1 MEENI
6 ILDFFG
12 EEITVPIQKDLPSIR
27 KTISTKFCFSIS
39 DAKEILIY
47 FKKDNK
53 KIIIEKE
60 EDYKLFLKEK
70 NKKLFLD
77 ISQDSQIY
85 QKNLEELK
93 KNDLKDEL
101 EKLYKK
107 REEFEIVKKTKFEKE
122 FQEITY
128 MKKEIKKLKSKIKRY
143 KLYINKENK
152 KIEEEKQKNEQKIIE
167 LETKLGIK
175 SQEESIRINPILINN
190 FKIKKNIKKLNKD
203 KNNNKKN
210 SFMND
215 IDKIMIE
222 KKQELED
229 YANSIKKNLY
239 KTIPIKNKIK
249 NENKIVIKNK
259 GNKLKKLRAPAPE
272 NLPLNETGNDNVFDY
287 TCYVNRELSWINFN
301 VRVLNEAKDPEIP
314 ILERIKFCA
323 ITSSNMDEFF
333 MVRIAAIQDSANT
346 KIVTLDIAGLTQLE
360 QLEKIKSAV
369 KDMITMQYAT
379 YNRSLHHEL
388 ANIGIELIDKY
399 ENLSETQQI
408 YVDDYFLKNVA
419 PVLTPIAVDMSSPFP
434 LIANKSL
441 NISMLLQR
449 KKNNTNKFTNYG
461 NFFFGNVEV
470 PSILGRLVKI
480 PNTAESKI
488 SFILLENIIKKNVN
502 KLFNNYDIISANTI
516 RVMRN
521 ADIPLDERDMDTLLD
536 QIEKGIENRQYGDV
550 LRLEVDDDIDIR
562 LLNILKTN
570 LEVKDEDVF
579 RIQGPL
585 DMTFL
590 FGLYGA
596 VPADFDQYKFPP
608 FTPQLN
614 PRIDP
619 KKDIFEEIR
628 KKDIFLF
635 HPYETF
641 DPVVD
646 FVRQGSED
654 PNCLAIK
661 QTLYRVSSD
670 SPITHALIKAAQN
683 GKQVTILLELKARF
697 DEENNIK
704 WAKELEKVG
713 CHVIYGLKGLKTH
726 CKLTLV
732 VRKEDGKIRRYIHV
746 GTGNYNDKTAKLYT
760 DCGIFTCK
768 EEFGE
773 DAAAVFDMISTQ
785 YEPNNWNKLLL
796 APLWMKRRFMTLI
809 DREVENVKQGKKG
822 FLVAKMNALVDKML
836 IDKLLYAS
844 KSGVKIHLIIRG
856 ICCLQVGIPGI
867 SDNIKVES
875 IVGTFLEH
883 NRIYYFYND
892 GNEEYYIGSA
902 DWMPRN
908 LDKRVEII
916 TPVEDEDIKKK
927 LQHILDVYMAD
938 NRKAYYMQPDGSY
951 KKLNTSGKE
960 LVNSQMQFCQEAIDA
975 AQIMKKEN

>member
-1 MEENI
+1 MWTSTSLTTS
-6 ILDFFG
+6 IL
-12 EEITVPIQKDLPSIR
+12 T
-27 KTISTKFCFSIS
+27 STKFCFSIT
-39 DAKEILIY
+39 DAKEIILY

-53 KIIIEKE
+53 KVIIEKE
-60 EDYKLFLKEK
+60 EDYKIFLKEK
-70 NKKLFLD
+70 KKILFLD

-85 QKNLEELK
+85 QKNLEELEK
-93 KNDLKDEL
+93 SELEVEL

-107 REEFEIVKKTKFEKE
+107 REELDIVKKTKFEKE
-122 FQEITY
+122 FKEINHI
-128 MKKEIKKLKSKIKRY
+128 KKEIRKLKAKIKRY
-143 KLYINKENK
+143 KIYINKENK
-152 KIEEEKQKNEQKIIE
+152 KIEEEKEKNEQQITE
-167 LETKLGIK
+167 LEKKLGIFSNEQPLK
-175 SQEESIRINPILINN
+175 INPMLINN
-190 FKIKKNIKKLNKD
+190 IKK
-203 KNNNKKN
+203 KKN
-210 SFMND
+210 FHRNKNSTKKKSFVDD

-222 KKQELED
+222 KKKELEE
-229 YANSIKKNLY
+229 YANSIKKNLS
-239 KTIPIKNKIK
+239 KALPAN
-249 NENKIVIKNK
+249 NENKIILKNK
-259 GNKLKKLRAPAPE
+259 INKTKKLRAQ
-272 NLPLNETGNDNVFDY
+272 LPGDIPSNETGEENVFDY
-287 TCYVNRELSWINFN
+287 SCYVNRELSWINFN
-301 VRVLNEAKDPEIP
+301 LRVLNEAKDPEIP

-346 KIVTLDIAGLTQLE
+346 KQVTLDIAGLTQLQ
-360 QLEKIKSAV
+360 QLQKIKVAV
-369 KDMITMQYAT
+369 KDIITMQYAT
-379 YNRSLHHEL
+379 YNRSLHYEL
-388 ANIGIELIDKY
+388 GKIGIELIDKY

-441 NISMLLQR
+441 NISMLLQK
-449 KKNNTNKFTNYG
+449 KKNSTNKYNNYG

-488 SFILLENIIKKNVN
+488 SFILLENIIKNNVN
-502 KLFNNYDIISANTI
+502 KLFNNYEIISANTI

-550 LRLEVDDDIDIR
+550 LRLEVDDDIDTR

-579 RIQGPL
+579 RMQGPL

-596 VPADFDQYKFPP
+596 VPEEFDKYKFEP
-608 FTPQLN
+608 FTPQPN

-619 KKDIFEEIR
+619 RKDIFEEIR

-641 DPVVD
+641 DPIVD

-704 WAKELEKVG
+704 WAKELERVG

-732 VRKEDGKIRRYIHV
+732 VRKEEGKIRRYIHV

-809 DREVENVKQGKKG
+809 DREVENAKQGKKA

-836 IDKLLYAS
+836 IDKLLFAS
-844 KSGVKIHLIIRG
+844 KNGVKIHLIIRG

-892 GNEEYYIGSA
+892 GEEEYYIGSA

-927 LQHILDVYMAD
+927 LKHILDVYMAD

-975 AQIMKKEN
+975 AKNLKKDN